1 MLTKRSINSN
11 QHPSR
16 SESTFLES
24 HRFFPIGRSLFDLLL
39 SEFEKTGVPVDLV
52 RLGIEPKSDID
63 FPAGLINPIFL
74 GQYSCLYRVGF
85 GQVRIERKCA
95 FRRCQSAVATWPAPI
110 RAQQNFSQRDQGP
123 GVGIVR

>member
-1 MLTKRSINSN
+1 MLTKRSINGN

-16 SESTFLES
+16 SEITFLES

-63 FPAGLINPIFL
+63 FPAGLINPDAAVL
-74 GQYSCLYRVGF
+74 GANGF
-85 GQVRIERKCA
+85 VI
-95 FRRCQSAVATWPAPI
+95 VV
-110 RAQQNFSQRDQGP
+110 AQQRGDIPAHLGLVFND
-123 GVGIVR
+123 